1 MINYLKLLKKI
12 YQSKIFYILLTL
24 FTFLSFYLI
33 ANSLKKESIYNPKQT
48 FFTGEIIKIK
58 KTDYGYSL
66 ILKNKE
72 NLVVYL
78 DEYLYNLGAIIT
90 VFDNRTQEKID
101 EDIWNKVVEYNLS
114 FGNRARMVN
123 VFGCFKYKPTNNLYI
138 IYADV
143 DTKYNIVYY
152 GSSLY
157 LLQHT
162 TNRYHL

>member
-66 ILKNKE
+66 ILKNRE
-72 NLVVYL
+72 NLKLMKNYVLYYEQTSPL
-78 DEYLYNLGAIIT
+78 DVPLYA
-90 VFDNRTQEKID
+90 
-101 EDIWNKVVEYNLS
+101 
-114 FGNRARMVN
+114 FGQA
-123 VFGCFKYKPTNNLYI
+123 K
-138 IYADV
+138 
-143 DTKYNIVYY
+143 
-152 GSSLY
+152 SSLKP
-157 LLQHT
+157 
-162 TNRYHL
+162 

>member
-1 MINYLKLLKKI
+1 MKLLKKI

-48 FFTGEIIKIK
+48 IFTGEIIKIK

-78 DEYLYNLGAIIT
+78 DEYLYNLGDQVKIEGTLEIPSNNTIPNNFNYKKYLNNQQIYYILKAKKITLLKENTNIFITQKIQDIRENQSPEMDETVTNAHNAIWA
-90 VFDNRTQEKID
+90 V
-101 EDIWNKVVEYNLS
+101 KV
-114 FGNRARMVN
+114 G
-123 VFGCFKYKPTNNLYI
+123 
-138 IYADV
+138 
-143 DTKYNIVYY
+143 
-152 GSSLY
+152 
-157 LLQHT
+157 
-162 TNRYHL
+162 